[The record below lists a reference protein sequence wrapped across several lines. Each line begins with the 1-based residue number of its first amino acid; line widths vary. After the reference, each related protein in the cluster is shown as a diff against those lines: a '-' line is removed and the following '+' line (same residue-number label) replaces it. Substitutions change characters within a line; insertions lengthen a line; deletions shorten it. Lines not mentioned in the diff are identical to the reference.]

1 MSDTYDRARLVELFG
16 DDPRTLADVERDF
29 LDNARGIECEIRE
42 TDDLD
47 TIARA
52 AHRLKGTS
60 GMIGAMGLARVAE
73 AMERSAK
80 ADDLPSVRCLSDAFS
95 QEIQRLAERIRAS
108 R

>member
-16 DDPRTLADVERDF
+16 EDPGTLADVERDF

-47 TIARA
+47 AIARA

-60 GMIGAMGLARVAE
+60 GMIGAMGLARIAE
-73 AMERSAK
+73 AIERSAK
-80 ADDLPSVRCLSDAFS
+80 ADDLPGVRRFNDTFG